1 MTATAEQLGVALPA
15 LLLIG
20 LTFAVWILMYVE
32 RLAAMRRAGVR
43 PQDLHS
49 RTEARSLL
57 QHTRAADNFHN
68 LLEVPVLFYALT
80 ALVLLLD
87 LRSLP
92 FAPLAMTYVGLR
104 VLHSAIHLTYN
115 RVMHRFAV
123 YAASTLVLMTMWFDT
138 LRQVFSGW
146 SGNDG

>member
-1 MTATAEQLGVALPA
+1 MTATAGQLGIALPA

-20 LTFAVWILMYVE
+20 LTFLVWILMYVE
-32 RLAAMRRAGVR
+32 RLAAMRRAGVK
-43 PQDLHS
+43 PQDLYS

-87 LRSLP
+87 LASVP
-92 FAPLAMTYVGLR
+92 FAPLAMAYVGLR

-115 RVMHRFAV
+115 RVMHRFTA
-123 YAASTLVLMTMWFDT
+123 YAASTLVLIAMWFDVV
-138 LRQVFSGW
+138 RQVFAAW